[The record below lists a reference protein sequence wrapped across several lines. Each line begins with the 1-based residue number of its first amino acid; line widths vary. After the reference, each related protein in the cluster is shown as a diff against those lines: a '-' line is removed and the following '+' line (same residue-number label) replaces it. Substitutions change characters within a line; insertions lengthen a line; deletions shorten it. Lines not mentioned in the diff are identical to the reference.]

1 MIFLANYPDW
11 VMKYKEKGTYINY
24 VNGKYYLYA
33 AHSERIPGTKKVKRV
48 FDRYIGRITEE
59 EGLIPTRD
67 KVSGNVIV
75 YEYGLSTLLLT
86 LSKNIH
92 KGFKRTFKDNA
103 DFIMAATI
111 LTVMY
116 GRYNNNLFLQSFL
129 SIRFPD
135 INMEKATDKQKAE
148 IDRGVRMLKHEI
160 NEKYGAD
167 TEDVLL
173 YFRHLYKVKINDQY
187 YLSEETD
194 KIVELKS
201 KYKIEW
207 RD

>member
-1 MIFLANYPDW
+1 MANYPDW

-116 GRYNNNLFLQSFL
+116 GRYNNSLFLQSFL

-148 IDRGVRMLKHEI
+148 IDRGVRMLKHEK